1 MESAGDADPDGRK
14 DGITDS
20 VIAKLLAEAE
30 PIPDYSRVSF
40 VGGGPTLYL
49 HCFSY

>member
-20 VIAKLLAEAE
+20 VIAKLE
-30 PIPDYSRVSF
+30 PIPDYSRVSV